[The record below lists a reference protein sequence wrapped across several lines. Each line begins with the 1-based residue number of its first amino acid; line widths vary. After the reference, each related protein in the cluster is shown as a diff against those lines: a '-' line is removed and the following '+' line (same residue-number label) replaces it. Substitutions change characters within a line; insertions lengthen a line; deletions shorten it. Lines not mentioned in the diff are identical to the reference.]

1 MTDDY
6 KREDSKTSKIEEYD
20 IKLKIMV
27 LGESMV
33 GKTCLITRYTND
45 KFGGRYLCT
54 VGIDFQK
61 KKMIKNN
68 KNILLQ
74 IWDTAGQERFRN
86 VTKNYFHT
94 SQGFVLAYD
103 INNKESFEKVQFW
116 VNEIRTNADEK
127 IKCILIGTKCDMDKR
142 EVSEEEGRE
151 LANQYGY
158 QFFETSAKENI
169 NIDETFEA
177 LVTEILSNFKDNKR
191 ESLTLST
198 NNIGK
203 KKKKLLLIMKKKLLK
218 MIIIKIFKKK

>member
-1 MTDDY
+1 MSIEQNSDLN
-6 KREDSKTSKIEEYD
+6 SKSILEEYD

-61 KKMIKNN
+61 KKIEKNN
-68 KNILLQ
+68 KKILMQ

-103 INNKESFEKVQFW
+103 INNKESFEKIQYW
-116 VNEIRTNADEK
+116 IEEIKANADEK
-127 IKCILIGTKCDMDKR
+127 VKCVLIGTKCDLDKR
-142 EVSEEEGRE
+142 EVSEEEGME
-151 LANQYGY
+151 LGKTYGY
-158 QFFETSAKENI
+158 KFLETSAKENI
-169 NIDETFEA
+169 NIDETFET
-177 LVTEILSNFKDNKR
+177 LVSEILLNYEENRR
-191 ESLTLST
+191 ESLTLSKKDT
-198 NNIGK
+198 IEK
-203 KKKKLLLIMKKKLLK
+203 KKKKCC
-218 MIIIKIFKKK
+218 

>member
-61 KKMIKNN
+61 KKIIKNN

-203 KKKKLLLIMKKKLLK
+203 KKKMRKKKT
-218 MIIIKIFKKK
+218 KKKKTKKKKTKKKN